1 MDVRKY
7 YHLLFVRCML
17 STAVGQT
24 VDTVIFIT
32 VGFYGVL
39 SLDLMINMIICL
51 TLFNILYEFISYP
64 LTRKVVLSIRK
75 LDAGELKGQ
84 INQEN

>member
-1 MDVRKY
+1 
-7 YHLLFVRCML
+7 
-17 STAVGQT
+17 
-24 VDTVIFIT
+24 
-32 VGFYGVL
+32 
-39 SLDLMINMIICL
+39 MINMIICL

-75 LDAGELKGQ
+75 LDDGELKGQ